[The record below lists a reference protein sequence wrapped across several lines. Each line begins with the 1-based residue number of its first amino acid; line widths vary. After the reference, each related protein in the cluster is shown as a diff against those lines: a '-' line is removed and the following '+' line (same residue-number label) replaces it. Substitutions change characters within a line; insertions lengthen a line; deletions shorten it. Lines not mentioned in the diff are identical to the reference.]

1 MRALIFSI
9 ERNERRRDLPLKSDL
24 MPTLA
29 ALTCA
34 LIFNLAIITHAIADC
49 GGEVLGQGRV
59 AHVVDARTLRLAD
72 GREIRLAGI
81 MPSPDATAAKG
92 LLTTLLGNRDVL
104 LRGDSDT
111 PDRYGRQHAY
121 VARAEDGASVQVE
134 LLRTGTALATGSA
147 IDKDCAAE
155 LTTAET
161 LARQTR
167 QGIWAAPDA
176 IINAAKPGDIL
187 AKLGQFAV
195 IEGKVLSARQS
206 GATFYLNFGRHWVRD
221 FAVIIPRQM
230 IGLLPR
236 DGIDIRALAGRQV
249 RVRGWIEQRRGPRIQ
264 LRGTGQIEVLDPR

>member
-49 GGEVLGQGRV
+49 GGEVLGQGQV

-81 MPSPDATAAKG
+81 MPSPDATAARG
-92 LLTTLLGNRDVL
+92 LLTTLLGNRDVM

-121 VARAEDGASVQVE
+121 VARTEDGASVQVE
-134 LLRTGTALATGSA
+134 LLRTGAALATGSA

-230 IGLLPR
+230 IGLLTR
-236 DGIDIRALAGRQV
+236 DGVDIKALAGRNV
-249 RVRGWIEQRRGPRIQ
+249 RVRGWIEQRGGPRIQ
-264 LRGTGQIEVLDPR
+264 LRGTGQLEVLDHR